1 MVQAPTNHRIEWFNQ
16 KIPERIVEVWPSH
29 HMRNNSTEPL
39 VRRKGMPGVD
49 SGGAWWIFMVR
60 VLIHIELL
68 PRCHRSILDQRPHQ
82 VQHSQNRS
90 RAPIHE
96 LPRGPVRKKRTDRI
110 DRRLKQIQG
119 MVHISEVNVIV
130 FLAPRRGNDDSVRW
144 HSYNKI
150 KSRNDRC
157 PKKQFEKEKH
167 NKYQQDQIKQNNQS
181 KEHVRMKSTSE
192 KSSISEMPHKINSA
206 K

>member
-1 MVQAPTNHRIEWFNQ
+1 
-16 KIPERIVEVWPSH
+16 
-29 HMRNNSTEPL
+29 
-39 VRRKGMPGVD
+39 MPCVD
-49 SGGAWWIFMVR
+49 SCCAWRITTVR

-82 VQHSQNRS
+82 VQQSQDRS
-90 RAPIHE
+90 CAPIHE

-110 DRRLKQIQG
+110 NRRLKQLRG
-119 MVHISEVNVIV
+119 MVHISEVNVIE
-130 FLAPRRGNDDSVRW
+130 FLAPCRGNDDSVRW

-167 NKYQQDQIKQNNQS
+167 KKYQQDHIKRNNQN
-181 KEHVRMKSTSE
+181 KEHIRMKSTSE